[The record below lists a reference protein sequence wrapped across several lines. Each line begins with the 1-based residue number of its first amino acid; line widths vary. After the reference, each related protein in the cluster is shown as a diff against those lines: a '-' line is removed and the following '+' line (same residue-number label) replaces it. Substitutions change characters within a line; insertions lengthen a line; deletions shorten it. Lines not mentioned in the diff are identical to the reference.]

1 MHDSTRPLYAEDRM
15 EASIAEPELS
25 ADERAAFAKGVRE
38 FNDGFFFE
46 CHDTLEDLWSGLRG
60 PARDFF
66 QGLIQVSVAFYHL
79 AAGNRP
85 GAESM
90 LERALRRLQK
100 YPPAYGGLD
109 LEPHRAELGRC
120 LARLRAGEEAAAI
133 APPKWRGDP
142 AGFEGQWGRGEAME
156 GIPGIVEVR
165 VEAAI
170 PARIRRAFKLFAR
183 DARRWWPRAVLRL
196 PRSTRFL
203 LEPKA
208 GGRAYEYGGRGHVA
222 LWYHVTVLDTPD
234 RLELVGPLSEERGG
248 PGSSHVRVTFEPQ
261 GESTVVRV
269 ADVLVGPRAA
279 GGRAAA
285 EACWREVLAA
295 LVRHAAERQAPSRK
309 RGAPAPPAR

>member
-1 MHDSTRPLYAEDRM
+1 MDVP
-15 EASIAEPELS
+15 IAEPALS
-25 ADERAAFAKGVRE
+25 PDERAAFARGVRE

-60 PARDFF
+60 PARDFL

-79 AAGNRP
+79 SGGNRP

-90 LERALRRLQK
+90 LERALRRLRK
-100 YPPAYGGLD
+100 YPPAYGGLE
-109 LEPHRAELGRC
+109 LEPHRAELRHC

-142 AGFEGQWGRGEAME
+142 AGFEGQWGRGEVME

-183 DARRWWPRAVLRL
+183 DARRWWPRAALRL

-234 RLELVGPLSEERGG
+234 RLELVGPLPEGRGG
-248 PGSSHVRVTFEPQ
+248 PGTSHVRVAFEARDAD
-261 GESTVVRV
+261 TLVRV
-269 ADVLVGPRAA
+269 TEVLVGPRAEA
-279 GGRAAA
+279 GRVEA
-285 EACWREVLAA
+285 EARWREVLAA
-295 LVRHAAERQAPSRK
+295 LVRHAAERKAPSRK
-309 RGAPAPPAR
+309 RGAPAPPAG